1 MEFKLNMASLS
12 EEKKLEPLDQ
22 EKIYDVLII
31 GGGPAGLTAA
41 VYCMRKGISTG
52 IIIKDIGGQV
62 AVTAGIENYMGY
74 RHVNG
79 VDLVEKFKEQVSQ
92 FGIGYEEGSFV
103 ASIIYDN
110 INKVHLEDGRIFS
123 AKALIIATGKSPRML
138 NVPGEEKLIGKGV
151 AYCAICDAPFYSEK
165 KVVVVG
171 GGNSGIEAAI
181 DLAKVAT
188 HVIIV
193 QFLETLTADKVL
205 VDHLEGFG
213 NVDIIYHHE
222 VVEVKGDTGVNS
234 VFIKNIQSNEKRELD
249 VEGIFVEIGL
259 IPNSDIA
266 KNLVDLNELGEII
279 VDCSCNTSKPGIF
292 AAGDVTSVPF
302 KQIII
307 AAGEGAK
314 AALSSIDYLIR
325 TNRKG

>member
-12 EEKKLEPLDQ
+12 EQKKLEPLAQ

-52 IIIKDIGGQV
+52 IIIKAIGGQV

-79 VDLVEKFKEQVSQ
+79 IDLVEKFKEQVSQ
-92 FGIGYEEGSFV
+92 FGIGYEEGSNV
-103 ASIIYDN
+103 ASITYNN
-110 INKVHLEDGRIFS
+110 IKKVHLEDGRVFS
-123 AKALIIATGKSPRML
+123 ARALIIATGKNPRRL
-138 NVPGEEKLIGKGV
+138 NVPGEDELIGKGV
-151 AYCAICDAPFYSEK
+151 AYCAICDAPFYTGK

-181 DLAKVAT
+181 DLAKVAE
-188 HVIIV
+188 HVIVV

-205 VDHLEGFG
+205 VDNLNKFV
-213 NVDIIYHHE
+213 NVDFLFQHE
-222 VVEVKGDTGVNS
+222 VVEVKGDTNVKS
-234 VFIKNIQSNEKRELD
+234 VVIKNIQSNEIRELD

-259 IPNSDIA
+259 IPNSDVV
-266 KNLVDLNELGEII
+266 KNLVELNELSEII
-279 VDCSCNTSKPGIF
+279 VDCSCNTSKPGMF
-292 AAGDVTSVPF
+292 AAGDVTSVPY
-302 KQIII
+302 KQIIV

-325 TNRKG
+325 ISRKG